1 MKSPNI
7 PSSSSVSPR
16 PCPLAPNN
24 NLFAPGEDVGGGP
37 EGLCPGDP
45 GGSRQ
50 LNIHLRR
57 RKPTAIAGKV
67 LAGYIP
73 AQFNLL

>member
-1 MKSPNI
+1 MFP
-7 PSSSSVSPR
+7 PSLGPW
-16 PCPLAPNN
+16 PPTTT
-24 NLFAPGEDVGGGP
+24 LFAPGEDVRGGP

-50 LNIHLRR
+50 LNIVLRR
-57 RKPTAIAGKV
+57 RKPTAIAGRV
-67 LAGYIP
+67 LPGSIP